1 MAAHKGKI
9 ANKIH
14 EIKEHIEEKKEAR
27 HHHGKG
33 KLIIISGVSGV
44 GKNTV
49 LKEVFKDESLNL
61 CYSVSMT
68 TRPMRF
74 NEVNGVNYFFVNRQ
88 QFQDAIDKGE
98 LLEYAE
104 FCGNLYGTPKKF
116 VEDKINQGMN
126 VILEIE
132 VKGALNVMKMMPEAE
147 SIFILPPSLEELE
160 ARLKARGTE
169 SDDTIFQRL
178 KEAKNELRYQ
188 EHYRHS
194 VINDDVNSCVAE
206 IKKIIKSDK

>member
-1 MAAHKGKI
+1 MGKLVDKIKSNHEKLHAHKHADK
-9 ANKIH
+9 
-14 EIKEHIEEKKEAR
+14 
-27 HHHGKG
+27 KG
-33 KLIIISGVSGV
+33 KLFIISGVSGV

-49 LKEVFKDESLNL
+49 LKELFKDESLHL

-68 TRPMRF
+68 TRHMRF
-74 NEVNGVNYFFVNRQ
+74 NEVNGVNYFFVNRE
-88 QFQDAIDKGE
+88 QFQKAIDQDE

-104 FCGNLYGTPKKF
+104 FCDNLYGTPKKF
-116 VEDKINQGMN
+116 VNDQLDAGKN

-132 VKGALNVMKMMPEAE
+132 VKGALKVMQIMPEAI

-160 ARLKARGTE
+160 ARLKNRGTE

-188 EHYRHS
+188 EHYDYN
-194 VINDDVNSCVAE
+194 VINDNVDDCVSE
-206 IKKIIKSDK
+206 IKKIIKSGKK

>member
-1 MAAHKGKI
+1 MSQGKTY
-9 ANKIH
+9 
-14 EIKEHIEEKKEAR
+14 
-27 HHHGKG
+27 
-33 KLIIISGVSGV
+33 IISGVSGV
-44 GKNTV
+44 GKNTI
-49 LKEVFKDESLNL
+49 LKELFKDESLNL

-74 NEVNGVNYFFVNRQ
+74 NEVNGVSYFFVTREE
-88 QFQDAIDKGE
+88 FLKAAEKGE

-104 FCGNLYGTPKKF
+104 FCGNLYGTPKKY
-116 VEDKINQGMN
+116 VEEKMNEGKN

-132 VKGALNVMKMMPEAE
+132 VKGAMNIMNMMPEAI

-160 ARLKARGTE
+160 SRLKARGTE

-188 EHYRHS
+188 EHYRYT
-194 VINDDVNSCVAE
+194 VINDDVDTCVKE
-206 IKKIIKSDK
+206 IQKIIKSGK